1 MAEIFYCA
9 KKSITLLIYL
19 EVLRAN
25 FAKLSFLG
33 SMADPGRLQN
43 DRLNNDNFHHTYKL
57 LWFLLLDALSFLFGL
72 GCYTWK
78 KQVKMRFYKRPPL

>member
-33 SMADPGRLQN
+33 SMADPSRLQN
-43 DRLNNDNFHHTYKL
+43 DRLYGMARLHSENTINRRR
-57 LWFLLLDALSFLFGL
+57 FGAESDPN
-72 GCYTWK
+72 YSI
-78 KQVKMRFYKRPPL
+78 V